1 MLFIL
6 INHLYNNSER
16 RKDMID
22 LHLHLDGSLSE
33 ADFIYLSKLNN
44 VDLGSDFPNN
54 IYVPMDCKSLDEYL
68 ERFDLPLKLLQN
80 AESIEYATYSL
91 VKRLYELGLFY
102 AEIRFAP
109 LLHLTKGMTQVE
121 VVKAALCGLKKA
133 IKDCDYKIDANLI
146 LCCMRHASEKENLD
160 TIETANLLSNDKVV
174 AVDLAGGET
183 IHPCTYFDSC
193 FSLARKYG
201 LNITIHAGE
210 ATGSDEIMRAI
221 DEGAMR
227 IGHGVHL
234 SLDMFSVKKVNN
246 SKITFEF
253 CPTSN
258 LQTKSLKTYKDVPL
272 RSFINKDIRVT
283 INSDNM
289 TCSNTDCIKEM
300 AMMVKT
306 FKLDKREVID
316 IYDNAINAA
325 FTSEENKNKMRST
338 MLNAFDDNML
348 KRLNLK

>member
-1 MLFIL
+1 
-6 INHLYNNSER
+6 
-16 RKDMID
+16 MID

-33 ADFIYLSKLNN
+33 EDFRYLSKVNN
-44 VDLGSDFPNN
+44 IDLGANFPDN

-68 ERFDLPLKLLQN
+68 ERFDLPVKLLQN

-91 VKRLYELGLFY
+91 VKRLYNLGLFY

-109 LLHLTKGMTQVE
+109 LLHLTQGMTQLD
-121 VVKAALCGLKKA
+121 VVKSALCGLKKG
-133 IKDCDYKIDANLI
+133 IKECDYKIDANLI
-146 LCCMRHASEKENLD
+146 LCCMRHASVELN
-160 TIETANLLSNDKVV
+160 TETVEVAHLLSNDKVV

-183 IHPCTYFDSC
+183 IHPCSYFDTC
-193 FSLARKYG
+193 FALAKKYG

-210 ATGSDEIMRAI
+210 ATGNDEIMLAI

-246 SKITFEF
+246 SKISFEF

-300 AMMVKT
+300 AIMVKT

-316 IYDNAINAA
+316 IYDNAINAS
-325 FTSEENKNKMRST
+325 FTSEENKNKMRIT
-338 MLNAFDDNML
+338 MLNSFTEEML

>member
-1 MLFIL
+1 
-6 INHLYNNSER
+6 
-16 RKDMID
+16 MID

-33 ADFIYLSKLNN
+33 EDFKYLSKLNN
-44 VDLGSDFPNN
+44 IDLGKDFPSN

-68 ERFDLPLKLLQN
+68 ERFALPVALLQN
-80 AESIEYATYSL
+80 AESIEYATHSL
-91 VKRLYELGLFY
+91 VKRLAELGLFY

-109 LLHLTKGMTQVE
+109 LLHVNKGMTQVE
-121 VVKAALCGLKKA
+121 VVKSALSGLKKA
-133 IKDCDYKIDANLI
+133 IKECDYKIDANLI
-146 LCCMRHASEKENLD
+146 LCCMRHASEKENME
-160 TIETANLLSNDKVV
+160 TVETANLLSSDKVV

-183 IHPCTYFDSC
+183 IHPCSYFHEC
-193 FSLARKYG
+193 FAKARKYG

-221 DEGAMR
+221 DEGAVR

-246 SKITFEF
+246 AKISFEF

-258 LQTKSLKTYKDVPL
+258 LQTKSLKSYKDVPL
-272 RSFINKDIRVT
+272 RQFINKDIRVT

-289 TCSNTDCIKEM
+289 TVSNTDCIKEM
-300 AMMVKT
+300 AIMVKT

-325 FTSEENKNKMRST
+325 FTSDENKNKMRQT
-338 MLNAFDDNML
+338 MLNAFDNSML
-348 KRLNLK
+348 ERLNLK

>member
-1 MLFIL
+1 
-6 INHLYNNSER
+6 
-16 RKDMID
+16 MID

-33 ADFIYLSKLNN
+33 EDFKYLSKLNN
-44 VDLGSDFPNN
+44 IDLGKDFPSN

-68 ERFDLPLKLLQN
+68 ERFALPVALLQN

-91 VKRLYELGLFY
+91 VKRLSELGLFY

-109 LLHLTKGMTQVE
+109 LLHVNKGMTQVE
-121 VVKAALCGLKKA
+121 VVKSALSGLKKA
-133 IKDCDYKIDANLI
+133 IKECDYKIDANLI
-146 LCCMRHASEKENLD
+146 LCCMRHASEKENME
-160 TIETANLLSNDKVV
+160 TVETANLLSSDKVV

-183 IHPCTYFDSC
+183 IHPCSYFHEC
-193 FSLARKYG
+193 FAKARKYG

-221 DEGAMR
+221 DEGAVR

-246 SKITFEF
+246 ANISFEF

-258 LQTKSLKTYKDVPL
+258 LQTKSLKSYKDVPL
-272 RSFINKDIRVT
+272 RQFINKDIRVT

-289 TCSNTDCIKEM
+289 TVSNTDCIKEM
-300 AMMVKT
+300 AVMVKT

-316 IYDNAINAA
+316 LYDNAINAA
-325 FTSEENKNKMRST
+325 FTSDENKNKMRQT
-338 MLNAFDDNML
+338 MLNAFDNSML
-348 KRLNLK
+348 ERLNLK